1 MEKKNLILYVLM
13 LLIAVIVIA
22 GLVNSFKT
30 SDNLKDA
37 LKGINE
43 ARTLVDESRI
53 ILENQTK
60 AIDSIR
66 MTNANLLGAM
76 TTMESQNKEIKNFMA
91 YRFNRT
97 AIYLDSIKLLIKS
110 KGFKPVP
117 DL

>member
-22 GLVNSFKT
+22 GLVNSLKT
-30 SDNLKDA
+30 SNNLKDA

-43 ARTLVDESRI
+43 ARALVDESKL

-66 MTNANLLGAM
+66 RTNSNLLGAM
-76 TTMESQNKEIKNFMA
+76 SSMENQNKEIKNLMA

-97 AIYLDSIKLLIKS
+97 TIYLDSIKSLIRS
-110 KGFKPVP
+110 KGFKPDP
-117 DL
+117 E

>member
-13 LLIAVIVIA
+13 LLIAAIVLT

-30 SDNLKDA
+30 SRNLKDA

-43 ARTLVDESRI
+43 ARALVDESRI
-53 ILENQTK
+53 ILKNQTM

-66 MTNANLLGAM
+66 RTNNNLLGAM
-76 TTMESQNKEIKNFMA
+76 TSMENQNKEIKNLMA

-97 AIYLDSIKLLIKS
+97 TIYLDSIKSLIKS

-117 DL
+117 E